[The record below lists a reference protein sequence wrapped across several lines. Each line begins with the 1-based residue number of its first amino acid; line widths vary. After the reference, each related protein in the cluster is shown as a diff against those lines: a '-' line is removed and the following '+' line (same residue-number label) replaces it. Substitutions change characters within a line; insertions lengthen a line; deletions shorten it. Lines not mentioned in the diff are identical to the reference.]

1 MFCNSNGCKQ
11 FLNKKWIFFWLIVI
25 WLNSPY
31 LFLMNHLNQ
40 IIFPFNPNY
49 NLDLQTEQVPIKAAA
64 VSQFQ
69 VGDLFGLNKS
79 YYDGDLSGKN
89 STIAIFDTGIYP
101 YHDVFTNNGN
111 NSWNEKIVAFYDA
124 FEQKEKSPE
133 DIQWHGTYV
142 SSIAVGNSSKY
153 LGIAPG
159 AKLAGVKVF
168 KLSEEGDEL
177 ISSINAIENAIDWI
191 LENKNKYNIKIISFS
206 FGLEAS
212 SDSNSIKLLN
222 SITESLIEAG
232 IVVVAAV
239 GNDGEEG
246 TGFRTI
252 TSPADAKSV
261 IGVGGVKSNGMMY
274 PKSSKGPSSEEIIKP
289 DLCAPAVGIYGAKK
303 DDFGSNH
310 TYIYASGTSAAT
322 PMVSG
327 LVSLM
332 LEKDP
337 SLTPLEVKS
346 IISLTSIKTIYP
358 RAIKDNYQGWGM
370 IQGYAAL
377 DALDQYIS
385 FENNNSVCF
394 SLGDNYNQKKVWCRK
409 INLQGGMHYFFDLAL
424 LNDAEAELYIFD
436 TTPNYYGEPIIT
448 ASTINQFDFYRRCG
462 IFIPNNHEYFLVVK
476 LIFGSGS
483 GNFLLSI
490 IFDYRLLIIVAI
502 SALMIVG
509 IIYINRDLK
518 KSIIEIKNI

>member
-1 MFCNSNGCKQ
+1 MFRYSNGCKQ
-11 FLNKKWIFFWLIVI
+11 FLNKKWICFWLIVI

-31 LFLMNHLNQ
+31 LFLMIHLNQ
-40 IIFPFNPNY
+40 INFSLNPNY
-49 NLDLQTEQVPIKAAA
+49 NLDLQTNQAPIKAAA

-69 VGDLFGLNKS
+69 VSDLISLNKS
-79 YYDGDLSGKN
+79 FIEENLSGKN

-101 YHDVFTNNGN
+101 YHDVFTNNGTI
-111 NSWNEKIVAFYDA
+111 SWTEKIIAFYDA
-124 FEQKEKSPE
+124 FDQKEKSPE
-133 DIQWHGTYV
+133 DINSHGTYV
-142 SSIAVGNSSKY
+142 SSIAAGNSPKY
-153 LGIAPG
+153 LGVAPK
-159 AKLAGVKVF
+159 ANLVAIKVF
-168 KLSEEGDEL
+168 EFSEEDDEL
-177 ISSINAIENAIDWI
+177 ISSTQAIENGIDWV
-191 LENKNKYNIKIISFS
+191 LENKNKYNIKIVSMS

-212 SDSNSIKLLN
+212 SDSDSIILLN
-222 SITESLIEAG
+222 SITESLVEAG

-239 GNDGEEG
+239 GNDGGEG
-246 TGFRTI
+246 TGFHTI
-252 TSPADAKSV
+252 NSPADAKSV
-261 IGVGGVKSNGMMY
+261 IGVGGVKNNGMMY
-274 PKSSKGPSSEEIIKP
+274 SKSSKGPSSENIIKP
-289 DLCAPAVGIYGAKK
+289 DLCAPAVGIYGATK
-303 DDFGSNH
+303 DDFGRNN
-310 TYIYASGTSAAT
+310 TYMYASGTSAAV

-327 LVSLM
+327 LVSIM

-346 IISLTSIKTIYP
+346 IISLTSIKTFYP
-358 RAIKDNYQGWGM
+358 RVVKENYQGWGM

-377 DALDQYIS
+377 DALNQYIS

-394 SLGDNYNQKKVWCRK
+394 SLGDNSNQKKVWCRK

-436 TTPNYYGEPIIT
+436 TIPNYYGEPIII

-462 IFIPNNHEYFLVVK
+462 IFVPNYHEYFLVVK

-483 GNFLLSI
+483 GNFILSI

-502 SALMIVG
+502 SALMIIG